1 MANEHVYRYLNE
13 HQQINVQLKQVY
25 AVRSACLKITASSRK
40 AQANT

>member
-13 HQQINVQLKQVY
+13 HQQINMQLKQVY
-25 AVRSACLKITASSRK
+25 AVRSAYLKITASSRK

>member
-25 AVRSACLKITASSRK
+25 DVRSACLKITASSRK
-40 AQANT
+40 AQANA